1 MMLKIRQERGS
12 VQSMGTK
19 SENTCQALAASLK
32 ELMKSRPFEKITIKE
47 ITEGAGLIR
56 PTFYNH
62 FQDKY
67 DLLEW
72 IFRNEVIRPAQALL
86 DHDMLQEAVQLMLLE
101 MEKEKAFYRKAIRI
115 GGQNSFTRIMGDV
128 FQELLLE
135 VIERRIGVPTIGGE
149 LLTIQNVAEF
159 FAASSL
165 FLIVKWLESD
175 EKVPTEEVAKIYK
188 VLITRT
194 FSEMMELGKEIS

>member
-1 MMLKIRQERGS
+1 
-12 VQSMGTK
+12 MGTK
-19 SENTCQALAASLK
+19 SENTCQALATSLK
-32 ELMKSRPFEKITIKE
+32 ELMKSRPFEKITIQE
-47 ITEGAGLIR
+47 ITEGAGVIR

-72 IFRNEVIRPAQALL
+72 IFRNEVILPAQALL
-86 DHDMLQEAVQLMLLE
+86 DYGMLQEAVQLMLLE
-101 MEKEKAFYRKAIRI
+101 MEKEKPFYRKAIRI
-115 GGQNSFTRIMGDV
+115 GGQNSFIKIMEHI
-128 FQELLLE
+128 FQELLQS
-135 VIERRIGVPTIGGE
+135 VIERRIGVSTIGGD

-165 FLIVKWLESD
+165 FVILKWLESD
-175 EKVPTEEVAKIYK
+175 DKVPTEEVAKVYK

>member
-1 MMLKIRQERGS
+1 
-12 VQSMGTK
+12 MGAK

-47 ITEGAGLIR
+47 ITDGAGLIR

-72 IFRNEVIRPAQALL
+72 IFCNEVILPAKALL
-86 DHDMLQEAVQLMLLE
+86 DHDMLQEAAQLMLLE
-101 MEKEKAFYRKAIRI
+101 IEKEEAFYRKAIRI
-115 GGQNSFTRIMGDV
+115 GGQNSFLQIVENV
-128 FQELLLE
+128 FRELLLR
-135 VIERRIGVPTIGGE
+135 VIERHTHVSTIGGK
-149 LLTIQNVAEF
+149 LLTVQNIAEF

-165 FLIVKWLESD
+165 FVIVKWLESD
-175 EKVPTEEVAKIYK
+175 EKVPTEEVAKVYK
-188 VLITRT
+188 VLITRA
-194 FSEMMELGKEIS
+194 FSEMMELGKEIG